1 MLTALAFIFTLG
13 LLVTVHEFG
22 HYQVARWCGV
32 KVLKF
37 SIGFGQPLW
46 SKQFGVDKTEL
57 VIAAIPLGGYVKM
70 LDEREFA
77 DESNADMQLSQTIFS
92 ETDLK
97 RAFNRQSVY
106 KRIAIVLAGPL
117 ANLLLAIFLYWV
129 LFMMGI
135 VGIKPIIGKVVENSP
150 ASAASFTLGDT
161 IQKINGKH
169 VASWQDA
176 SWILLN
182 ESFKSKSVEV
192 EVLSSSQ
199 KMHTHQLDISNIN
212 SENNSKDVLSGLGL
226 TIYQPDIPAKI
237 DEVIKGS
244 PADLAGF
251 KSQDLVLSINKIKVS
266 TRDDFVQEVRQHPD
280 ATLDVVVERN
290 SVEVQLSVTP
300 EQVIENG
307 KIVGRIGTSF
317 KQEQR
322 VIDEFFVTT
331 HYSTLGAF
339 VKATEKTW
347 DNSIF
352 TLKML
357 AKMLTGQISWKG
369 VSGPVTIAS
378 YAGQSANMGLKVFI
392 GFLAIISIS
401 IGVLNLLPIPVL
413 DGGHLMYYIVEI
425 FTGKPTPES
434 VMIVGQKIGFSLLGF
449 MMILALYNDINR
461 LITG

>member
-37 SIGFGQPLW
+37 SIGFGKPLW

-57 VIAAIPLGGYVKM
+57 VIAEIQLGGNVKM
-70 LDEREFA
+70 LDQREFA
-77 DESNADMQLSQTIFS
+77 DEPNADLQLSQTIYS
-92 ETDLK
+92 ETELK

-117 ANLLLAIFLYWV
+117 ANLLLAIFLYWL

-135 VGIKPIIGKVVENSP
+135 VGIKPIIGKVIENSP
-150 ASAASFTLGDT
+150 AAAANFVLGDT

-176 SWILLN
+176 GWILLN

-192 EVLSSSQ
+192 EVLSRSQ
-199 KMHTHQLDISNIN
+199 KTHTHQLDISNIN
-212 SENNSKDVLSGLGL
+212 SESNSKDVLSGLGL
-226 TIYQPDIPAKI
+226 AIYQPDIPARI
-237 DEVIKGS
+237 DEVINNS
-244 PADLAGF
+244 PAYLAGF

-280 ATLDVVVERN
+280 ATLDVVVERD

-331 HYSTLGAF
+331 HYSTLG
-339 VKATEKTW
+339 
-347 DNSIF
+347 
-352 TLKML
+352 
-357 AKMLTGQISWKG
+357 
-369 VSGPVTIAS
+369 
-378 YAGQSANMGLKVFI
+378 
-392 GFLAIISIS
+392 
-401 IGVLNLLPIPVL
+401 
-413 DGGHLMYYIVEI
+413 
-425 FTGKPTPES
+425 
-434 VMIVGQKIGFSLLGF
+434 
-449 MMILALYNDINR
+449 
-461 LITG
+461 

>member
-1 MLTALAFIFTLG
+1 
-13 LLVTVHEFG
+13 
-22 HYQVARWCGV
+22 
-32 KVLKF
+32 
-37 SIGFGQPLW
+37 
-46 SKQFGVDKTEL
+46 
-57 VIAAIPLGGYVKM
+57 
-70 LDEREFA
+70 
-77 DESNADMQLSQTIFS
+77 
-92 ETDLK
+92 
-97 RAFNRQSVY
+97 
-106 KRIAIVLAGPL
+106 
-117 ANLLLAIFLYWV
+117 
-129 LFMMGI
+129 
-135 VGIKPIIGKVVENSP
+135 
-150 ASAASFTLGDT
+150 
-161 IQKINGKH
+161 
-169 VASWQDA
+169 
-176 SWILLN
+176 
-182 ESFKSKSVEV
+182 
-192 EVLSSSQ
+192 
-199 KMHTHQLDISNIN
+199 
-212 SENNSKDVLSGLGL
+212 
-226 TIYQPDIPAKI
+226 PDIPARI
-237 DEVIKGS
+237 DEVIKNS
-244 PADLAGF
+244 PAYLAGF

-280 ATLDVVVERN
+280 ATLDVVVERD

-434 VMIVGQKIGFSLLGF
+434 VMIIGQKIGFSLLGF